1 MLSFKSYIQQG
12 ITEAARGMAK
22 TKNRWSR
29 VNPTQIKANT
39 DVQNDIYDLIR
50 QTYVGIGGHHDFA
63 SPDKVPNDND
73 GIDII
78 DTDSHNDVDATLL
91 SKRTMFGRKFTAA
104 ATDGQ
109 QDSKRAMLTK
119 AVELLRQR
127 GNYMEVSGKILDI
140 LVSKGA
146 KPVTDQKTVEKVMTG
161 KTIQWHGKHP
171 QGSAGDGWY
180 SRSIGGS
187 MHMKMI
193 VGNPIP

>member
-12 ITEAARGMAK
+12 ITEAARGMIK

-29 VNPTQIKANT
+29 INPTQTKANT
-39 DVQNDIYDLIR
+39 DVQNDIYDIIR
-50 QTYVGIGGHHDFA
+50 QTYVGIGGHPDFP
-63 SPDKVPNDND
+63 SSDSVPHDND
-73 GIDII
+73 GIDIV

-91 SKRTMFGRKFTAA
+91 SKRTMFGRKFTTA

-109 QDSKRAMLTK
+109 QDSKRAILTK

-146 KPVTDQKTVEKVMTG
+146 KPVTDQKTVEKVLTG

-187 MHMKMI
+187 MHMKMML
-193 VGNPIP
+193 GNPIP

>member
-12 ITEAARGMAK
+12 ITEAARGMIK

-29 VNPTQIKANT
+29 INPTQTKANM
-39 DVQNDIYDLIR
+39 DVQNDIYDMIK
-50 QTYVGIGGHHDFA
+50 QTYVGVGGHHDFPSA
-63 SPDKVPNDND
+63 DSVPHDND
-73 GIDII
+73 GIDIV
-78 DTDSHNDVDATLL
+78 DTDRYDDVDATLL
-91 SKRTMFGRKFTAA
+91 SKRTMFGRKFTTA

-187 MHMKMI
+187 MHMKMML
-193 VGNPIP
+193 GNPIP

>member
-1 MLSFKSYIQQG
+1 MKTFIEFL
-12 ITEAARGMAK
+12 TEAARGMVK

-29 VNPTQIKANT
+29 INPTQTKANT
-39 DVQNDIYDLIR
+39 DVQKDIYDMIR
-50 QTYVGIGGHHDFA
+50 QTYAGIGGHPDFP
-63 SPDKVPNDND
+63 SPDKVPHDND

-78 DTDSHNDVDATLL
+78 DTDGSDDVDATLL
-91 SKRTMFGRKFTAA
+91 SKRTMFGRKFTAVA
-104 ATDGQ
+104 PDGQ
-109 QDSKRAMLTK
+109 QDSKRAMLAK
-119 AVELLRQR
+119 AVELLGRR

-146 KPVTDQKTVEKVMTG
+146 KPVTDQRTVEKVLTG

-187 MHMKMI
+187 MHTKMML
-193 VGNPIP
+193 GNPIP

>member
-39 DVQNDIYDLIR
+39 DVQNDIYDMIR